1 VSKTART
8 DDRGRIV
15 IPQEI
20 REKYGDRYRIVEL
33 DDRVEL
39 IPLRDDPVVGLRDA
53 VGDAFAGTPISG
65 IKAAARDAARN
76 DAIDEVTGSENPS
89 GDDAGSGTDN
99 LR

>member
-1 VSKTART
+1 MSNTART

-39 IPLRDDPVVGLRDA
+39 IPLRDDPVDGLRDA
-53 VGDAFAGTPISG
+53 VGDAFEGTPITG
-65 IKAAARDAARN
+65 IKAAARDAAR
-76 DAIDEVTGSENPS
+76 DHAIDEVTGSENPM
-89 GDDAGSGTDN
+89 GDDAGSGTDD